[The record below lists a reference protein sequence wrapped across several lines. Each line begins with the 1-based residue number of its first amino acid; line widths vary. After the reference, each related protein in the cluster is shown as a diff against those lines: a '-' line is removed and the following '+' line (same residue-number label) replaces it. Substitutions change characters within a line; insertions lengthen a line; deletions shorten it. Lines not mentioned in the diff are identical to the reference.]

1 MLLPNE
7 LDEQISLSFNVI
19 YSSLFGVNE
28 IVDIKKRRD
37 INVLKII
44 LNARYFKVLV
54 YILLLT

>member
-7 LDEQISLSFNVI
+7 LDGQISLSFNVT
-19 YSSLFGVNE
+19 YSSLSGVNE

-37 INVLKII
+37 LNVLKII
-44 LNARYFKVLV
+44 LNACYFKVLV